1 MYTTEYFDSI
11 QEQLERV
18 NDKLKE
24 INSTMD
30 KLMDEMVEM
39 GWMERKDETGEID
52 EINKPS
58 NQSTTYDGEIVFKYK
73 HEDND
78 SDESYMYDINRSI

>member
-1 MYTTEYFDSI
+1 MNTTQYFDSI

-18 NDKLKE
+18 DEKLKE

-39 GWMERKDETGEID
+39 GWMERKDEIGEID

-58 NQSTTYDGEIVFKYK
+58 NQSTTYDVNIKYNN
-73 HEDND
+73 E
-78 SDESYMYDINRSI
+78 

>member
-39 GWMERKDETGEID
+39 GWMEKEEETGEID
-52 EINKPS
+52 KSS
-58 NQSTTYDGEIVFKYK
+58 NQSTTYDVNIKYNN
-73 HEDND
+73 E
-78 SDESYMYDINRSI
+78 

>member
-1 MYTTEYFDSI
+1 MDTIKYFDSI

-24 INSTMD
+24 INSTID

-39 GWMERKDETGEID
+39 GWMEKEEENDT
-52 EINKPS
+52 NTPS
-58 NQSTTYDGEIVFKYK
+58 NQSTTYDVNVKYNK
-73 HEDND
+73 
-78 SDESYMYDINRSI
+78 

>member
-1 MYTTEYFDSI
+1 MGESIMYTTEYFDSI

-39 GWMERKDETGEID
+39 GWMEKEEETGEID
-52 EINKPS
+52 KSS
-58 NQSTTYDGEIVFKYK
+58 NQSTTYDVNIKYNN
-73 HEDND
+73 E
-78 SDESYMYDINRSI
+78 